1 MPQARTPARQYRGP
15 QTPPTSLH
23 GGVRDI
29 GSAYCMHPAHDM
41 STQTQVNTGAEPF
54 VTRARRAARSVG
66 GALRTHYPG
75 FIFGLPLARNAIP
88 VFVYHDVDP
97 TAFASDLTFLR
108 RNGYRTL
115 GLEEFVSL
123 SARKSGAP
131 GRSVLLTFD
140 DARKNFFET
149 ALPVLRDFQARATLF
164 APTYWMRDTHQF
176 MSWDQIRTSLDTGLV
191 DVQSHG
197 HRHALVLT
205 SDRLLGFA
213 TPRALA
219 RYDIYDWPLRNTLA
233 GAVSGR
239 PLLGTPVYAA
249 TPLLSAA
256 RRYLED
262 PGVTAECVS
271 HVERSGG
278 AGYFDQTDALPR
290 LRRLHARGASR
301 SPGRFMCPGPFRSL
315 LGSEF
320 DLSREQFR
328 RQLGFAPTHFAYPW
342 MMGSSQSLELAKQF
356 GIQTVFGVAL
366 DYRRARNPRLPVHA
380 FGRLKADWLPLLPGE
395 GRARFLSI
403 AAAKVTGIS
412 RTQHLAH

>member
-1 MPQARTPARQYRGP
+1 
-15 QTPPTSLH
+15 
-23 GGVRDI
+23 
-29 GSAYCMHPAHDM
+29 M
-41 STQTQVNTGAEPF
+41 STQTQVNTGAEPLL
-54 VTRARRAARSVG
+54 TRARRAARSVS

-88 VFVYHDVDP
+88 VFVYHDVDAS
-97 TAFASDLTFLR
+97 AFASDLSFLR

-115 GLEEFVSL
+115 GLEEFVAL
-123 SARKSGAP
+123 SSRKSGAP

-149 ALPVLRDFQARATLF
+149 ALPVLRDFDARATLF

-176 MSWDQIRTSLDTGLV
+176 MSWEQIRASLDTGLV

-213 TPRALA
+213 TPGALA

-233 GAVSGR
+233 GDVSGR

-249 TPLLSAA
+249 TPLLSATQ
-256 RRYLED
+256 RYIED
-262 PGVTAECVS
+262 PGVTAECIS
-271 HVERSGG
+271 FVERSGG
-278 AGYFDQTDALPR
+278 AGYFDRPDALLR

-301 SPGRFMCPGPFRSL
+301 SPGRFMSPGPFRSL
-315 LGSEF
+315 VCSEF
-320 DLSREQFR
+320 DLSREQLR
-328 RQLGFAPTHFAYPW
+328 RHLGYAPTHFAYPW
-342 MMGSSQSLELAKQF
+342 MMGSRLSLEFAKQF

-366 DYRRARNPRLPVHA
+366 DYRRARRPALPVRA
-380 FGRLKADWLPLLPGE
+380 FGRLKGDWLPLLPGE
-395 GRARFLSI
+395 GRARFVSV
-403 AAAKVTGIS
+403 AAGKVMGIS

>member
-1 MPQARTPARQYRGP
+1 
-15 QTPPTSLH
+15 
-23 GGVRDI
+23 
-29 GSAYCMHPAHDM
+29 MHPAHDM
-41 STQTQVNTGAEPF
+41 STQTQVNFGAEPLL
-54 VTRARRAARSVG
+54 TRARRVVRSVS

-88 VFVYHDVDP
+88 VFIYHDVDP
-97 TAFASDLTFLR
+97 TAFAGDLNFLR

-123 SARKSGAP
+123 SLRKSGVP

-140 DARKNFFET
+140 DARRNFFET
-149 ALPVLRDFQARATLF
+149 ALPVLRDFEARATLF
-164 APTYWMRDTHQF
+164 APTYWMRDTRQF
-176 MSWDQIRTSLDTGLV
+176 MSWDQIRTSLDSGLV
-191 DVQSHG
+191 DIQSHG

-205 SDRLLGFA
+205 SHRLLGFA
-213 TPRALA
+213 TPRTLA

-233 GAVSGR
+233 GDVSGR

-256 RRYLED
+256 HRYVED
-262 PGVTAECVS
+262 PGVTAECIS

-278 AGYFDQTDALPR
+278 AAYFEQPDALPR
-290 LRRLHARGASR
+290 LRRLQAHWAAG
-301 SPGRFMCPGPFRSL
+301 SPGRFASPEALRTL
-315 LGSEF
+315 VASEF
-320 DLSREQFR
+320 ELSREQFR

-342 MMGSSQSLELAKQF
+342 MMGSSLSLELAKQF

-366 DYRRARNPRLPVHA
+366 DYRRARNPQLPLQA
-380 FGRLKADWLPLLPGE
+380 FGRLKGDWLPLLPGE
-395 GRARFLSI
+395 GRARFLKV
-403 AAAKVTGIS
+403 AAGKVTGIS